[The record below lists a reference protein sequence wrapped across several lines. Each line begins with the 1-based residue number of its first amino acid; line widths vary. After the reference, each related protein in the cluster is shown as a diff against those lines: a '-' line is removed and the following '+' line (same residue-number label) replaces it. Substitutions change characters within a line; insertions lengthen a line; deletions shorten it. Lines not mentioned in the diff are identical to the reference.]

1 MPASCF
7 SARMSRQRCCSLPIV
22 WWHAMGSCCSQES
35 SLPIRWHAF
44 GVMLLIR
51 VRIILQ
57 VKSTWDENLYTTKLD
72 PKKVG
77 ISANEADRLAREIEN
92 SSASN
97 RHLAEE
103 RNQNS
108 RNTGEEVGALQQPV
122 PLDIA

>member
-1 MPASCF
+1 MG
-7 SARMSRQRCCSLPIV
+7 
-22 WWHAMGSCCSQES
+22 HAAHKSPC
-35 SLPIRWHAF
+35 
-44 GVMLLIR
+44 
-51 VRIILQ
+51 ILQ

-92 SSASN
+92 SSATN

-108 RNTGEEVGALQQPV
+108 RNTGEEVEPCSNLC

>member
-1 MPASCF
+1 M
-7 SARMSRQRCCSLPIV
+7 
-22 WWHAMGSCCSQES
+22 
-35 SLPIRWHAF
+35 WHAF
-44 GVMLLIR
+44 GVMLLIK
-51 VRIILQ
+51 VCIMQ

-92 SSASN
+92 SSATN

-122 PLDIA
+122 PPNIA